1 METRANYVIVGIFT
15 VLSILAAFGFV
26 YWTAGYG
33 DQGATAQLR
42 FRIPGS
48 ATGLGRG
55 SAVLFNGVKVGDVQR
70 VYLDPQ
76 NPRVAIADTVVLR
89 WTPVTQST
97 KADVGLA
104 GLTGQASIEM
114 TGGDPNEPNLL
125 DLAEQNDQIA
135 TMDATPSALAN
146 LLQATQ
152 NLMTRADA
160 AVAQLE
166 GLVTDSRGPLTDTF
180 ENVSKFTKALGDNA
194 ENIDKF
200 LTSAGELSET
210 VSSVSERLDS
220 TLAAAESLIN
230 AVDRDKVAAVIDD
243 VTSFTAQLST
253 AGERLDS
260 ISAGV
265 DSAVASINRFST
277 DANATLEK
285 VDKAV
290 SAVDPAAVETI
301 VRNFSDASGKVDRAS
316 EQIARISETIGGREE
331 DINQFIDDAKE
342 IASRLNQASTRV
354 DGVLAK
360 LDGLLGSDDAGDLM
374 GDARA
379 TLASFRQVADTL
391 NARIGTI
398 TDGLARFSGNGLRDI
413 EALVSESRRSIS
425 RIERAIVDF
434 EQNPQRIITGGDGT
448 VRRYDGRA
456 RR

>member
-1 METRANYVIVGIFT
+1 METRANYVVVGIFT

-76 NPRVAIADTVVLR
+76 NPTVAIADTVVLR

-114 TGGDPNEPNLL
+114 TGGNASEPNLL
-125 DLAEQNDQIA
+125 ALAEEAGEIA
-135 TMDATPSALAN
+135 VMEATPSALAN

-152 NLMTRADA
+152 NLMTRADS

-166 GLVTDSRGPLTDTF
+166 GLVTESRAPLNETF

-194 ENIDKF
+194 ENIDNF
-200 LTSAGELSET
+200 LASVGELSQ
-210 VSSVSERLDS
+210 SVSQVSDRMDS

-230 AVDRDKVAAVIDD
+230 AVDRDKVSSVIDD
-243 VTSFTAQLST
+243 VSTFTAQLSA

-260 ISAGV
+260 ITSGV
-265 DSAVASINRFST
+265 DNAVASIGRFST
-277 DANATLEK
+277 DANATLGK
-285 VDKAV
+285 IDDAV
-290 SAVDPAAVETI
+290 SSFNPELVGVAVQ
-301 VRNFSDASGKVDRAS
+301 NFADASGKVDRAS
-316 EQIARISETIGGREE
+316 EQIARISETIGDREE
-331 DINQFIDDAKE
+331 DINQFISDAKE
-342 IASRLNQASTRV
+342 MAGRLNQASTRV

-360 LDGLLGSDDAGDLM
+360 LDGLLGSDDTSDLM
-374 GDARA
+374 ADARA
-379 TLASFRQVADTL
+379 TLSSFRQVADTL
-391 NARIGTI
+391 NARVGTI
-398 TDGLARFSGNGLRDI
+398 TDGLARFSGSGLRDI
-413 EALVSESRRSIS
+413 EALVTESRRSIS

-434 EQNPQRIITGGDGT
+434 EQNPQRIITGGDGS

>member
-70 VYLDPQ
+70 VYLDPM
-76 NPRVAIADTVVLR
+76 NPTVAIADTVVLR

-97 KADVGLA
+97 RADVGLA

-114 TGGDPNEPNLL
+114 TGGNAEEPNLFA
-125 DLAEQNDQIA
+125 LAEETGEIA
-135 TMDATPSALAN
+135 TMEATPSALAN

-152 NLMTRADA
+152 NLMTRADS

-166 GLVTDSRGPLTDTF
+166 GLVTESRAPLTETF
-180 ENVSKFTKALGDNA
+180 ENVSKFTRALGDNA
-194 ENIDKF
+194 ENIDSF
-200 LTSAGELSET
+200 LASVGELSQ
-210 VSSVSERLDS
+210 SVSQVSDRLDS

-230 AVDRDKVAAVIDD
+230 AVDQDKVATVIDD
-243 VTSFTAQLST
+243 VSTFTTQLSA

-260 ISAGV
+260 ITTGV
-265 DSAVASINRFST
+265 DSAVASIGKFST
-277 DANATLEK
+277 DANATLGKIDE
-285 VDKAV
+285 AM
-290 SAVDPAAVETI
+290 SSFDPALVGVAVQ
-301 VRNFSDASGKVDRAS
+301 NFADASGKVDRAS
-316 EQIARISETIGGREE
+316 EQIARISETIGGREN
-331 DINQFIDDAKE
+331 DIDQFITDARE

-360 LDGLLGSDDAGDLM
+360 LDGLLGSDDTGDLM
-374 GDARA
+374 ADARA
-379 TLASFRQVADTL
+379 TLNSFRQVAETL
-391 NARIGTI
+391 NARVGTI
-398 TDGLARFSGNGLRDI
+398 ADGLARFSGSGLRDI
-413 EALVSESRRSIS
+413 EALVTESRRSIS

-434 EQNPQRIITGGDGT
+434 EQNPQRIITGGEGT
-448 VRRYDGRA
+448 VRRYNGRT
-456 RR
+456 RH

>member
-15 VLSILAAFGFV
+15 VLSILAAFAFV

-33 DQGATAQLR
+33 DQGVTAQLR

-70 VYLDPQ
+70 VYLDPH

-89 WTPVTQST
+89 WTPVTKST

-125 DLAEQNDQIA
+125 DLAEENDEVA

-152 NLMTRADA
+152 NLMTRADS

-166 GLVTDSRGPLTDTF
+166 GLVSDSRGPLTETF
-180 ENVSKFTKALGDNA
+180 ANVNKFTKALGDNA
-194 ENIDKF
+194 DNIDKF
-200 LTSAGELSET
+200 LASAGELSAT
-210 VSSVSERLDS
+210 ISQVSERLDS

-230 AVDRDKVAAVIDD
+230 AVDRDKVASVIDD
-243 VTSFTAQLST
+243 VSKFTAQLSA

-260 ISAGV
+260 ISSGV
-265 DSAVASINRFST
+265 DSAVASINQFST
-277 DANATLEK
+277 DANATLAK

-301 VRNFSDASGKVDRAS
+301 VKNFSDASSKVDRAS
-316 EQIARISETIGGREE
+316 EQIARISETVGSREE
-331 DINQFIDDAKE
+331 DINQFITDAKE
-342 IASRLNQASTRV
+342 IAARLNQASTRV

-360 LDGLLGSDDAGDLM
+360 IDGLLGSDDAGGLM
-374 GDARA
+374 ADARE
-379 TLASFRQVADTL
+379 TLSSFRKVADTL
-391 NARIGTI
+391 NARMGTI
-398 TDGLARFSGNGLRDI
+398 TDGLARFSGSGLRDI
-413 EALVSESRRSIS
+413 EALVTESRRSIS
-425 RIERAIVDF
+425 RIEQAITDF